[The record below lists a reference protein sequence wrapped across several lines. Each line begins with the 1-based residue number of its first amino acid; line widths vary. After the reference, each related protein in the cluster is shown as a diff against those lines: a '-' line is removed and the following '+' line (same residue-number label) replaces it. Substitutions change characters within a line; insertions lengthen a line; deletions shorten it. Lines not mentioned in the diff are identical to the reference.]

1 MNGSAERR
9 LNRAESTIAGQPDPT
24 QIGRW
29 IDAAAE
35 MLDAMDRGDHKT
47 ADRLAA
53 EYVAAGAPPW
63 GTLGALLDETET
75 I

>member
-1 MNGSAERR
+1 MRPRRHR
-9 LNRAESTIAGQPDPT
+9 LNRAESTIATQPDQT

-53 EYVAAGAPPW
+53 EYVSHGAPPW
-63 GTLGALLDETET
+63 GTLGALIDGMETL
-75 I
+75 